1 MSSPKHVWQQLMHF
15 VTNMNVV
22 WYDNLTGIYNRSF
35 ITHMAEIESERAM
48 RYKRPLSIALIDIDD
63 FKKINDTY
71 GHSTG
76 DGVLIEI
83 AKRIKGAARSTDMC
97 GRYAGDEF
105 LVLLP
110 ETPLSKTHFLG
121 ARLLKRINE
130 APININ
136 GRVIDT
142 TISVGVATIDTD
154 KKSSAHEIINKADE
168 MLYKAKGKGKN
179 TYRVYE
185 DA

>member
-1 MSSPKHVWQQLMHF
+1 MSLPKHVWQQLTHF
-15 VTNMNVV
+15 LANMNMV
-22 WYDNLTGIYNRSF
+22 WYDGLTGIYNRSF
-35 ITHMAEIESERAM
+35 ITHMAEIESERAI

-76 DGVLIEI
+76 DGVLVEV
-83 AKRIKGAARSTDMC
+83 AKRIKVAARNTDMC

-110 ETPLSKTHFLG
+110 ETPLDKTHFLG
-121 ARLLKRINE
+121 ARILKGVNETPFEINDKT
-130 APININ
+130 
-136 GRVIDT
+136 IDV
-142 TISVGVATIDTD
+142 TISVGVATIDAN
-154 KKSSAHEIINKADE
+154 KKTSVHEIINKADE

-185 DA
+185 EA